1 MKLSY
6 KLLSI
11 TMGIVGLCSQANA
24 GQIRAY
30 NPQNK
35 FYQKPFESKRPR
47 KEDYLNN
54 SSMKAILEKDEE
66 ILEEIE
72 IKNRKQ

>member
-11 TMGIVGLCSQANA
+11 AMGIVGLCSQANA
-24 GQIRAY
+24 NQIRAY
-30 NPQNK
+30 NLPNEYHSPPLKEPSIPNK
-35 FYQKPFESKRPR
+35 R
-47 KEDYLNN
+47 KENIYP
-54 SSMKAILEKDEE
+54 MKAILEKDEE
-66 ILEEIE
+66 TLEKIE

>member
-11 TMGIVGLCSQANA
+11 TIGIVGLCSQANA
-24 GQIRAY
+24 SQIRAY
-30 NPQNK
+30 NPLNEYHSPPLKEPSTPNK
-35 FYQKPFESKRPR
+35 R
-47 KEDYLNN
+47 KENIYL
-54 SSMKAILEKDEE
+54 MKAILEKDEE